1 MLLTGKRDRS
11 ARRVRRL
18 TLPVAALLALTACA
32 TSAAT
37 VAASRTAASPVSV
50 LAQSS
55 PSATSPPST
64 SSSTS
69 TAAYDPQTDPIVQ
82 VVDRVTPAVVTI
94 ASHVRSTDTFGG
106 SSTGKAVGTGFVVRS
121 DGVILTNYH
130 VIENALDTT
139 VTLADG
145 RSLTARVL
153 ATDRDHDLAIIKVGA
168 TDLPTVTLGDSS
180 DVAVGER
187 VVAIGYALSLA
198 GGPTVTS
205 GIISSTARTI
215 QVQDTSGTSGSQATV
230 RTYRDILQTDAALN
244 PGNSGG
250 PLVTLDGRVIGIDAA
265 GSTQAENVGFA
276 IAINAAKPLIQQAF
290 AA

>member
-1 MLLTGKRDRS
+1 MLWTGKRDRS
-11 ARRVRRL
+11 AQRVRRL
-18 TLPVAALLALTACA
+18 ALPVAALLALTACA

-37 VAASRTAASPVSV
+37 VAASKTAASSVSV
-50 LAQSS
+50 PAQPSTSS
-55 PSATSPPST
+55 TST

-94 ASHVRSTDTFGG
+94 TSQVRSTDMFGG
-106 SSTGKAVGTGFVVRS
+106 SSSGKAVGTGFVVRS

-145 RSLTARVL
+145 RSLSARVL
-153 ATDRDHDLAIIKVGA
+153 ATDQDHDLAVVKIGA

-205 GIISSTARTI
+205 GIISSLARTI

-276 IAINAAKPLIQQAF
+276 IAIDAAKPLIQRAF